1 MVQKNH
7 AIYQNNEYTSLE
19 KKQMEPVEPVLTK
32 IIYQSNLSNI
42 FQSNTY
48 RKDLWF
54 GDTSN
59 FFMKL

>member
-19 KKQMEPVEPVLTK
+19 KKQMEPVEPVLIK
-32 IIYQSNLSNI
+32 II